1 MPADSKSSSTAVS
14 ETEIDYDVRVEASG
28 PLGGYVAV
36 PPSKNYSTRMILA
49 ASLAQGRSVISNP
62 AANDDA
68 VALVRCCRAFG
79 AKIEEVGGGLAI
91 EGVAG
96 NPRNPGVINPGNAGA
111 VLRLLLGVA
120 CLVEGEVRFETDHAE
135 SLGVRPNRELIDALG
150 SLGAEIEATGAEGT
164 LPLTICAGRDRLR
177 AGQVR
182 VDCSRSSQFL
192 SSLLFLA
199 PHLGGQVTIDV
210 AESASEGK
218 PRLVSAPLIP
228 QTLDVLRKF
237 GANVEASDDLYRY
250 VVEPGVLKGG
260 EFVVP
265 GDWPSA
271 AALLCS
277 VAVAGGMATLRG
289 IVSDAQGE
297 RRIVDALEQMGC
309 DFTHPSPGE
318 LCIHSKGELTAIDF
332 NGDLATDAV
341 LVLEAAACAATGAS
355 RITGIENLRLKETD
369 RIGVPLAELRKVG
382 IGATS
387 GEDWVEITG
396 QPGGLRGGIEVDCQ
410 GDHRI
415 AQMLAIV
422 ATHCTEGLVLKGA
435 GCVSKSYPGFFEDL
449 FRLGVKVTRI

>member
-1 MPADSKSSSTAVS
+1 MPVKSKSSSTSVS
-14 ETEIDYDVRVEASG
+14 ETETEYDVRIESSG

-49 ASLAQGRSVISNP
+49 AALAEGRSIVSNP

-68 VALVRCCRAFG
+68 LALVRCCRAFG
-79 AKIEEVGGGLAI
+79 AKIEEVDGGLAI

-96 NPRNPGVINPGNAGA
+96 SPQNPGVINPGNAGA

-120 CLVEGEVRFETDHAE
+120 CLMEGEVRFETDYAD
-135 SLGVRPNRELIDALG
+135 SLGVRPNRELIDALR
-150 SLGAEIEATGAEGT
+150 SLGAEIEADGAEGT
-164 LPLTICAGRDRLR
+164 LPLTICAGPVKLG
-177 AGQVR
+177 AGQVSI
-182 VDCSRSSQFL
+182 DCSRSSQFL

-199 PHLGGQVTIDV
+199 PHLKGELVIEV
-210 AESASEGK
+210 AESASEEK
-218 PRLVSAPLIP
+218 SRLVSRPLIP

-250 VVEPGVLKGG
+250 VVQPGTLRAGD
-260 EFVVP
+260 FTVP

-309 DFTHPSPGE
+309 KFTYPSPGE
-318 LCIHSKGELTAIDF
+318 LCVHSKGALSGIEF

-341 LVLEAAACAATGAS
+341 LVLEAAACAAEGAT

-369 RIGVPLAELRKVG
+369 RIGVPLEELSKVG
-382 IGATS
+382 IDATS
-387 GEDWVEITG
+387 GEDWVQITG
-396 QPGGLRGGIEVDCQ
+396 QPGGLRGGIEVDCR

-422 ATHCTEGLVLKGA
+422 ATHCTDGLMLKGA
-435 GCVSKSYPGFFEDL
+435 GCVSKSYPDFFEDL
-449 FRLGVKVTRI
+449 FRLGVKVTRL